1 MKKNLGANTLAFP
14 TPVFIVG
21 TYNEDGTPN
30 AMNVAWGGVAAS
42 VPPAVAISIREERQT
57 YENIKNKGAFTV
69 NIADEAHLAEADY
82 FCLVSGSEVSKFD
95 NVDMTAVK
103 SEFVDAPYIEEFPVA
118 MECKVMD
125 IREVGGHI
133 HIIGEIINVVADE
146 AVLNDKGI
154 IDVEKVKAIAYDPA
168 DNNYTAASKIVGK
181 AFSAGI
187 PLMNKGK

>member
-1 MKKNLGANTLAFP
+1 MKKNLGADTLVFP
-14 TPVFIVG
+14 TPVFIIG

-30 AMNVAWGGVAAS
+30 AMNAAWGGVAAS

-69 NIADEAHLAEADY
+69 NIADEAHISEADY
-82 FCLVSGSEVSKFD
+82 FGLVSGSEVSKFD

-118 MECKVMD
+118 LECRVMSMNT
-125 IREVGGHI
+125 VGSHI
-133 HIIGEIINVVADE
+133 QIVGEIVNVAADE
-146 AVLNDKGI
+146 AVLNEKGV
-154 IDVEKVKAIAYDPA
+154 IDIEKLKAIAYDPA
-168 DNNYTAASKIVGK
+168 GSNYIAVSKIVGK

>member
-1 MKKNLGANTLAFP
+1 
-14 TPVFIVG
+14 
-21 TYNEDGTPN
+21 
-30 AMNVAWGGVAAS
+30 
-42 VPPAVAISIREERQT
+42 
-57 YENIKNKGAFTV
+57 
-69 NIADEAHLAEADY
+69 
-82 FCLVSGSEVSKFD
+82 
-95 NVDMTAVK
+95 MTAIK
-103 SEFVDAPYIEEFPVA
+103 SEFVDAPYLEEFPVA

-133 HIIGEIINVVADE
+133 HIIGEILNVVADE

-187 PLMNKGK
+187 LLMNKGK